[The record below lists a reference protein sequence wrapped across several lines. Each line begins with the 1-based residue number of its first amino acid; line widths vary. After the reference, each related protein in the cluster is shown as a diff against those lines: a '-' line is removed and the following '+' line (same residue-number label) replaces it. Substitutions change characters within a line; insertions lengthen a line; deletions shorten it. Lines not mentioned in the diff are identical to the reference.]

1 MADVKESAM
10 AQKNDCKWV
19 RALDSNGNSIL
30 ISKEDLASVVGG
42 LIGEANYAKTGMM
55 GKNYCMRKL
64 VDNGGTGKY
73 YMFKIPG
80 FRAYASYEI
89 LATTDDGRML
99 WCVFTFSPYNG
110 NPIKPALVKNK
121 AFYGA
126 IKFFRKEGDNNS
138 NYFQLYTGSNATSLF
153 IRCVTA
159 NFDVNAVESSNESPE
174 SLIEI
179 PMS

>member
-1 MADVKESAM
+1 
-10 AQKNDCKWV
+10 
-19 RALDSNGNSIL
+19 
-30 ISKEDLASVVGG
+30 VGE

-55 GKNYCMRKL
+55 HKNYCMRKL
-64 VDNGGTGKY
+64 VDNGGNGKY

-99 WCVFTFSPYNG
+99 WCVFTFSPYVG
-110 NPIKPALVKNK
+110 NPIKPALIKNRDFGGTLK
-121 AFYGA
+121 FY
-126 IKFFRKEGDNNS
+126 RKEGDVYS
-138 NYFQLYTGSNATSLF
+138 NYFQLYTNANATSLF
-153 IRCVTA
+153 IRCLTA
-159 NFDVNAVESSNESPE
+159 NFDVSSVESSNESAD